1 MRRGGWSRAAGMQW
15 HLRRIG
21 RIRREVAETITPAEA
36 LAVRRAMGVTNGSRL
51 SLEALPPRK
60 AKRARARK
68 VRAILA
74 GLNTRR
80 ISLPPSRRTH
90 SLRAMIARLARC
102 MALFSRRLT
111 LSGVPAACRYCWGPS
126 AA

>member
-1 MRRGGWSRAAGMQW
+1 MQW